1 MNTQAI
7 EIKVNKIFKMNN
19 HASLKA
25 FASITVNDAILIK
38 GFKVIDGSNGPFVSM
53 PQDQGKDKKW
63 YDSVRCLHPEIK
75 QQITDE
81 ILGAYQLME

>member
-1 MNTQAI
+1 MNTQTL
-7 EIKVNKIFKMNN
+7 EIKVHKLFKLNGP
-19 HASLKA
+19 AALKA

-38 GFKVIDGSNGPFVSM
+38 GFKVIDGGNGPFVSM
-53 PQDQGKDKKW
+53 PQEQGKDKKW

-81 ILGAYQLME
+81 IMGAYKSS